1 MVRPNLEATN
11 PAAHLDRAKSR
22 RADHRRWHYRWYMSI
37 NSRALAATSTEQ
49 GDGTR
54 KQILDAF
61 RRWGYLQATLDP
73 LGRLAPAPV
82 PDLDVFGDE
91 GAFARRFYCGPIGA
105 EFMHIPDP
113 DQRRWIQEQL
123 EGEPPRIDSYAV
135 LERLISAELVEDV
148 LHARY
153 PGTKRFSLEG
163 ATALIPLLDEIL
175 TSAAAAGAIE
185 VMLGMSH
192 RGRLNVMVHIVG
204 KDPVDIFSG
213 FEDADPRSV
222 LGGGDVKYHLGASGT
237 YHTRDGKPL
246 AVQLVSNPSHLE
258 AVYPVVLGRARA
270 RQVRL
275 DDGESTRVVPVVLHG
290 DGAFAGQGIV
300 AETLNLTELTGFKV
314 GGTIHVVVN
323 NLIGFTT
330 DPADLHST
338 RFATDVAKRLPVPIL
353 HVNGEDVGAVVRAG
367 QFAAEYRR
375 TFKSDV
381 VIDLIG
387 YRRYGHSEVDD
398 PTVTH
403 PTLYAR
409 LKDHLPMS
417 RQYAAQIGAD
427 VDDLVRVKRNE
438 FHDAQESA
446 ATRSE
451 RRAMSQPAEYWNRYR
466 GGCYRPEYDV
476 DTAVA
481 ANRLQSLGE
490 RLTRVPSDF
499 HLHPK
504 MRRLLQQRS
513 EMVAGKRPIDFGMAE
528 ALAFAT
534 LLDERVPVRLS
545 GQDSIRGTFSH
556 RHAVLVDTVD
566 ERRCCP
572 LAQTAVNGARFEV
585 YNSPLSE
592 AAVLGF
598 EYGYSRD
605 YPETLVLW
613 EAQFGDFANNA
624 QVIIDQ
630 FIASAEDKWRRLS
643 GLTLLLP
650 HGYEGQGPEHSSA
663 RVERFL
669 QLAAEDNLQI
679 CLPSTAVQYFH
690 VLRRQALTAWRT
702 PLVIFTPKS
711 MLRHSSSSSPIPAFA
726 EKRFLRVLADIEVR
740 DARRVLLC
748 TGKIGHELR
757 AERARR
763 ADDETAIV
771 SVEQLMPFPSRE
783 LATECGRYP
792 NAKDFVWVQEEPANM
807 GARAFMMP
815 RLRRLLDGRPVRSVR
830 RSASASPA
838 TGSAKAHD
846 IEQQTLLAMAF
857 GT

>member
-1 MVRPNLEATN
+1 MSTDS
-11 PAAHLDRAKSR
+11 AAA
-22 RADHRRWHYRWYMSI
+22 
-37 NSRALAATSTEQ
+37 AATSPEQ
-49 GDGTR
+49 GNEAPEP
-54 KQILDAF
+54 ILDAF
-61 RRWGYLQATLDP
+61 RRWGYLQAALDP
-73 LGRLAPAPV
+73 LGRVVPV
-82 PDLDVFGDE
+82 RVAELDDIGE
-91 GAFARRFYCGPIGA
+91 QGSLARRFYCGPIGA
-105 EFMHIPDP
+105 EFMHIPDS
-113 DQRRWIQEQL
+113 DKRRWIEEQL
-123 EGEPPRIDSYAV
+123 EGKSPHVDGRAV
-135 LERLISAELVEDV
+135 LERLVSAEVFEEV

-175 TSAAAAGAIE
+175 TSSAAAGAVEI
-185 VMLGMSH
+185 VMGMSH
-192 RGRLNVMVHIVG
+192 RGRLNVIVHIVG
-204 KDPVDIFSG
+204 RKPVDIFSG

-237 YHTRDGKPL
+237 YRTRDGKPL

-275 DDGESTRVVPVVLHG
+275 DDRDSTRAVPIVLHG

-300 AETLNLTELTGFKV
+300 AETLNLADLAGFTV

-330 DPADLHST
+330 DPAELHST

-353 HVNGEDVGAVVRAG
+353 HVNGENVLAVVRAA

-403 PTLYAR
+403 PHLYAR
-409 LKDHLPMS
+409 LKSHPLLS
-417 RQYAAQIGAD
+417 HQYAAEIGTD
-427 VDDLVRVKRNE
+427 VEPFVRAKRAE
-438 FHDAQESA
+438 FHDAQEN
-446 ATRSE
+446 ATARSD
-451 RRAMSQPAEYWNRYR
+451 RPALSHPAEYWARYR
-466 GGCYRPEYDV
+466 GGCDRPEYDV
-476 DTAVA
+476 DTGVSAD
-481 ANRLQSLGE
+481 RLQTLGDQ
-490 RLTRVPSDF
+490 LTRVPADF
-499 HLHPK
+499 HPHPK
-504 MRRLLQQRS
+504 IGRLLQQRS
-513 EMVAGKRPIDFGMAE
+513 DMVAGKRPIDFGMSE
-528 ALAFAT
+528 ALAVAT
-534 LLDERVPVRLS
+534 LLGDGVSVRLS
-545 GQDSIRGTFSH
+545 GQDSVRGTFSQ
-556 RHAVLVDTVD
+556 RHAVLVDILD
-566 ERRCCP
+566 ERRYSP
-572 LAQTAVNGARFEV
+572 LMETAAHGARFEV
-585 YNSPLSE
+585 YNSALSE
-592 AAVLGF
+592 AAVLAF

-663 RVERFL
+663 RIERFL

-679 CLPSTAVQYFH
+679 CQPSTAVQYFH
-690 VLRRQALTAWRT
+690 LLRRQALTIWRT

-711 MLRHSSSSSPIPAFA
+711 LLRHASSSSSISDFT
-726 EKRFLRVLADIEVR
+726 ERRFRRVLSDPEVR
-740 DARRVLLC
+740 DARRVLVC

-763 ADDETAIV
+763 DEAETAIV
-771 SVEQLMPFPSRE
+771 SVEQLVPFPSRALAAE
-783 LATECGRYP
+783 LGRYS
-792 NAKDFVWVQEEPANM
+792 NAKDVVWVQEEPANM

-815 RLRRLLDGRPVRSVR
+815 RLRRLLDGRPLRSVR

-838 TGSAKAHD
+838 TGSARAHD

-857 GT
+857 GS

>member
-1 MVRPNLEATN
+1 MT
-11 PAAHLDRAKSR
+11 S
-22 RADHRRWHYRWYMSI
+22 
-37 NSRALAATSTEQ
+37 NSRTTALKSATSHEQ
-49 GDGTR
+49 GDESR
-54 KQILDAF
+54 ERILDVF
-61 RRWGYLQATLDP
+61 RHWGYLQADLDP
-73 LGRLAPAPV
+73 LGRLRPALASE
-82 PDLDVFGDE
+82 LDAAGE
-91 GAFARRFYCGPIGA
+91 RGSFARRFYCGAIGA
-105 EFMHIPDP
+105 EFMHIPEP
-113 DQRRWIQEQL
+113 DRRSWIQERL
-123 EGEPPRIDSYAV
+123 EREPPHVDSERV
-135 LERLISAELVEDV
+135 LERLIASEVFEDV

-163 ATALIPLLDEIL
+163 ATALIPLMDEIL
-175 TSAAAAGAIE
+175 TSSAAAGAIE

-192 RGRLNVMVHIVG
+192 RGRLNVILHIVG
-204 KDPVDIFSG
+204 KDPADIFAG
-213 FEDADPRSV
+213 FEDTDPRSV

-237 YHTRDGKPL
+237 YRTRDGKSL
-246 AVQLVSNPSHLE
+246 TVQLVSNPSHLD

-270 RQVRL
+270 RQIRL
-275 DDGESTRVVPVVLHG
+275 EDRDYTRVVPVVLHG

-300 AETLNLTELTGFKV
+300 AETLNLAELDGFV
-314 GGTIHVVVN
+314 IGGTIHVIVN

-330 DPADLHST
+330 DPAELHST

-353 HVNGEDVGAVVRAG
+353 HVNGENVAAVVYAG
-367 QFAAEYRR
+367 QLAAEYRH

-381 VIDLIG
+381 VVDLIG

-409 LKDHLPMS
+409 IKDHPPLS
-417 RQYAAQIGAD
+417 RQYAAQMGVD
-427 VDDLVRVKRNE
+427 VEPLVRAERAR
-438 FHDAQESA
+438 FHALQENA
-446 ATRSE
+446 AARSD
-451 RRAMSQPAEYWNRYR
+451 RPALSQPAEYWNGYR
-466 GGCYRPEYDV
+466 GGCYRLEYDV
-476 DTAVA
+476 ETGVSED
-481 ANRLQSLGE
+481 RLRALGD
-490 RLTRVPSDF
+490 RLTRVPSGF
-499 HLHPK
+499 HAHPK
-504 MRRLLQQRS
+504 IVRLLQQRS
-513 EMVAGKRPIDFGMAE
+513 DMIAGKRPVDFGTAE

-534 LLDERVPVRLS
+534 LLDSGVPVRLS
-545 GQDSIRGTFSH
+545 GQDSIRGTFSQ
-556 RHAVLVDTVD
+556 RHAVLVDIVD
-566 ERRCCP
+566 ERRYCP
-572 LAQTAVNGARFEV
+572 LVQVAENGARFEI

-630 FIASAEDKWRRLS
+630 FIVSAEDKWRRLS

-663 RVERFL
+663 RIERFL
-669 QLAAEDNLQI
+669 QLAAEDNVQV
-679 CLPSTAVQYFH
+679 CQPSTAVQYFH
-690 VLRRQALTAWRT
+690 LLRRQALSVWRT
-702 PLVIFTPKS
+702 PLVVFTPKS
-711 MLRHSSSSSPIPAFA
+711 LLRHSSSSSAVSEFGGKWFA
-726 EKRFLRVLADIEVR
+726 GVLADHEVR
-740 DARRVLLC
+740 DARRVLVC

-763 ADDETAIV
+763 EDDQTAVV
-771 SVEQLMPFPSRE
+771 SVEQLVPFPSRE
-783 LATECGRYP
+783 LAAEFASHP
-792 NAKDFVWVQEEPANM
+792 NAKDVVWVQEEPANM

>member
-1 MVRPNLEATN
+1 MSTN
-11 PAAHLDRAKSR
+11 SPAAATTSLEHRDESR
-22 RADHRRWHYRWYMSI
+22 ERV
-37 NSRALAATSTEQ
+37 
-49 GDGTR
+49 
-54 KQILDAF
+54 LDAF

-73 LGRLAPAPV
+73 FGRLAPAPV
-82 PDLDVFGDE
+82 ADLDVIGDE
-91 GAFARRFYCGPIGA
+91 GSFARHFYCGPIGA

-113 DQRRWIQEQL
+113 DKRRWIQERL
-123 EGEPPRIDSYAV
+123 EAESPQVDAQAV
-135 LERLISAELVEDV
+135 LERLVSAEVFEDV
-148 LHARY
+148 MHARY

-163 ATALIPLLDEIL
+163 TTALVPLLDEIL
-175 TSAAAAGAIE
+175 TSSAAAGAVE
-185 VMLGMSH
+185 VVLGMSH
-192 RGRLNVMVHIVG
+192 RGRLNIIVHVVG
-204 KDPVDIFSG
+204 REPIDIFSG
-213 FEDADPRSV
+213 FEDTDPRSV

-237 YHTRDGKPL
+237 YRTRDGKPL

-275 DDGESTRVVPVVLHG
+275 DDSDSIRVVPVVLHG
-290 DGAFAGQGIV
+290 DAAFAGQGMV
-300 AETLNLTELTGFKV
+300 AETLNLADLAGFKV
-314 GGTIHVVVN
+314 GGTIHIVVN

-330 DPADLHST
+330 DPVDLHST
-338 RFATDVAKRLPVPIL
+338 RFATDVAKRLPVPIF
-353 HVNGEDVGAVVRAG
+353 HVNGENILAVVRVG
-367 QFAAEYRR
+367 QLAAEYRR

-403 PTLYAR
+403 PRLYAR
-409 LKDHLPMS
+409 LKDHPPLS
-417 RQYAAQIGAD
+417 RQYAAQVGAD
-427 VDDLVRVKRNE
+427 VEPFVRAKRAA
-438 FHDAQESA
+438 FHDAQEDA
-446 ATRSE
+446 AARSE
-451 RRAMSQPAEYWNRYR
+451 RQALSQPPEYWHRYR

-476 DTAVA
+476 ETGVSAD
-481 ANRLQSLGE
+481 RLRALGDQLA
-490 RLTRVPSDF
+490 RLPPDF
-499 HLHPK
+499 HPHPK
-504 MRRLLQQRS
+504 IGRLLKQRS
-513 EMVAGKRPIDFGMAE
+513 EMIAGKRPIDFGMSE
-528 ALAFAT
+528 PLAFAT
-534 LLDERVPVRLS
+534 LLDGGVPVRLS
-545 GQDSIRGTFSH
+545 GQDSVRGTFSQ
-556 RHAVLVDTVD
+556 RHAVLVDIAD
-566 ERRCCP
+566 ERRYCA
-572 LAQTAVNGARFEV
+572 LEQTAANGARFEV
-585 YNSPLSE
+585 YNSALSE
-592 AAVLGF
+592 AAVLAF

-669 QLAAEDNLQI
+669 QLSAEDNLQV
-679 CLPSTAVQYFH
+679 CQPSTAAQYFH
-690 VLRRQALTAWRT
+690 VLRRQALTTWRT

-711 MLRHSSSSSPIPAFA
+711 LLRHSSSSSSLSEFA
-726 EKRFLRVLADIEVR
+726 GKRFLRVLADADVR

-757 AERARR
+757 AERAKRE
-763 ADDETAIV
+763 DNETAIV
-771 SVEQLMPFPSRE
+771 SVEQLVPFPSRE
-783 LATECGRYP
+783 LAAEFGQYS
-792 NAKDFVWVQEEPANM
+792 NAKEFVWVQEEPANM

-815 RLRRLLDGRPVRSVR
+815 RLRRLLDGRPLRSVR

-857 GT
+857 GM

>member
-1 MVRPNLEATN
+1 
-11 PAAHLDRAKSR
+11 
-22 RADHRRWHYRWYMSI
+22 MSI
-37 NSRALAATSTEQ
+37 NSAPAATSPQQSDERRQ
-49 GDGTR
+49 R
-54 KQILDAF
+54 ILDAF
-61 RRWGYLQATLDP
+61 RRWGYLQAAVDP

-82 PDLDVFGDE
+82 ADLDVFGDE
-91 GAFARRFYCGPIGA
+91 AAFARRFYCGPIGA
-105 EFMHIPDP
+105 EFMHIAEPDK
-113 DQRRWIQEQL
+113 RSWIQEQL
-123 EGEPPRIDSYAV
+123 EAEPPHVDANAV
-135 LERLISAELVEDV
+135 LERLISAEVFEDV

-163 ATALIPLLDEIL
+163 AAALIPLLDEIL
-175 TSAAAAGAIE
+175 TSSAAAGAIE
-185 VMLGMSH
+185 ITLGMSH
-192 RGRLNVMVHIVG
+192 RGRLNVMVLIVG
-204 KDPVDIFSG
+204 KDPGDVFSG
-213 FEDADPRSV
+213 FEDVDPRRV

-237 YHTRDGKPL
+237 YHTPDGQPL

-270 RQVRL
+270 RQMRL
-275 DDGESTRVVPVVLHG
+275 GDEASTRVVPVVLHG

-300 AETLNLTELTGFKV
+300 AETLNLADLAGFTV
-314 GGTIHVVVN
+314 CGTIHVVVN

-330 DPADLHST
+330 DPAELHST

-353 HVNGEDVGAVVRAG
+353 HVNAESIAAVVRTG
-367 QFAAEYRR
+367 QFAADYRR
-375 TFKSDV
+375 VFKSDV

-403 PTLYAR
+403 PALYAR
-409 LKDHLPMS
+409 LKDHPPLS

-427 VDDLVRVKRNE
+427 VEPFVRDKRDAL
-438 FHDAQESA
+438 HDAQERA
-446 ATRSE
+446 GARLE
-451 RRAMSQPAEYWNRYR
+451 RRALSQPAEYWKSYR

-476 DTAVA
+476 ETAVA
-481 ANRLQSLGE
+481 TDRLGPLGE
-490 RLTRVPSDF
+490 RLTRVPADF

-513 EMVAGKRPIDFGMAE
+513 DMVAGKRPIDFGMAE

-534 LLDERVPVRLS
+534 LLDQGVSVRLS
-545 GQDSIRGTFSH
+545 GQDSVRGTFSH

-566 ERRCCP
+566 ERRWCP
-572 LAQTAVNGARFEV
+572 LAQTAAKGARFEV

-592 AAVLGF
+592 AAVLAF

-613 EAQFGDFANNA
+613 EAQFGDFVNNA
-624 QVIIDQ
+624 QVIVDQ
-630 FIASAEDKWRRLS
+630 FIASAEDKWRGLS

-669 QLAAEDNLQI
+669 QLSAEDNLQI
-679 CLPSTAVQYFH
+679 CQPSTAVQYFH
-690 VLRRQALTAWRT
+690 VLRRQTLTAWRT

-711 MLRHSSSSSPIPAFA
+711 LLRHSSSSSAIA
-726 EKRFLRVLADIEVR
+726 EFTEQQFRRVLADGQVD

-757 AERARR
+757 AERAKR
-763 ADDETAIV
+763 DTHDTAIV
-771 SVEQLMPFPSRE
+771 SVEQLVPFPSRE
-783 LATECGRYP
+783 LTAEFGRYP
-792 NAKDFVWVQEEPANM
+792 NASDFVWVQEEPANM

-815 RLRRLLDGRPVRSVR
+815 RLRRLLGGRPLRSVR